1 VVAVLVGYFLG
12 GEAIGPRTI
21 VGTALVLVSVIV
33 ITTTPAKKPKTD
45 AWDTKSQKGELQKSE
60 P

>member
-1 VVAVLVGYFLG
+1 VLVGYFLG

-21 VGTALVLVSVIV
+21 VGTLLVLVSVVV
-33 ITTTPAKKPKTD
+33 ITTTPKKKVVLSSPE
-45 AWDTKSQKGELQKSE
+45 KGDELPAAAVE